1 MGLWIDIIIL
11 QNWSFMQLFCILK
24 QQNTIPG
31 MMWTQIIF
39 VLQHHLLLSC
49 FCTLTEKRNFKLVW
63 PVPKDLKDKPTC
75 LKSRNGLNIT
85 DLFSDKL
92 RKWPPDLIVWC
103 CRCSLVVSPPTA
115 SSSWSSPSSRWISI
129 FAPDL
134 FVSVFDFLFSLPLSN
149 RLDFITFYSASPE
162 DRRLRPS
169 CKPRCSSDRWL
180 QPIFISKI
188 NLETI
193 KVTGAYFPNKVDISK
208 YQGSVNTAI
217 AFYLTPSA
225 RADTPR
231 KIVLFFLDDT
241 RTPFYAACVAIRAA
255 GTSGHTFCRISA
267 ILPRRICVRR
277 IFKDGSTY
285 RLSSLNKIC
294 FQC

>member
-1 MGLWIDIIIL
+1 MTTTKIAFRQSIIDGSLNWYNYFAKLVFHAIIL
-11 QNWSFMQLFCILK
+11 HSKTAKYHSWHDVNPNHFCFAAPPPPILFLHFNWKEEFQTSPTC
-24 QQNTIPG
+24 
-31 MMWTQIIF
+31 
-39 VLQHHLLLSC
+39 S
-49 FCTLTEKRNFKLVW
+49 KRLINLLVW
-63 PVPKDLKDKPTC
+63 
-75 LKSRNGLNIT
+75 SRETGWISPICYLT
-85 DLFSDKL
+85 S
-92 RKWPPDLIVWC
+92 WESDLIVWC

-134 FVSVFDFLFSLPLSN
+134 FVPIFYFLFSLPLSN
-149 RLDFITFYSASPE
+149 RLDFIAFHSASPE

-169 CKPRCSSDRWL
+169 CQPRCSSDRWL
-180 QPIFISKI
+180 QPFFISKI
-188 NLETI
+188 NLEMI

-231 KIVLFFLDDT
+231 KSVLFFLDDT

-277 IFKDGSTY
+277 RST
-285 RLSSLNKIC
+285 
-294 FQC
+294 

>member
-1 MGLWIDIIIL
+1 M
-11 QNWSFMQLFCILK
+11 
-24 QQNTIPG
+24 
-31 MMWTQIIF
+31 
-39 VLQHHLLLSC
+39 
-49 FCTLTEKRNFKLVW
+49 
-63 PVPKDLKDKPTC
+63 
-75 LKSRNGLNIT
+75 
-85 DLFSDKL
+85 
-92 RKWPPDLIVWC
+92 
-103 CRCSLVVSPPTA
+103 VSPPTA

-134 FVSVFDFLFSLPLSN
+134 FVPIFYFLFSLPLSN
-149 RLDFITFYSASPE
+149 RLDFIAFHSASPE

-169 CKPRCSSDRWL
+169 CQPRCSSDRWL
-180 QPIFISKI
+180 QPFFISKI
-188 NLETI
+188 NLEMI

-255 GTSGHTFCRISA
+255 RTSSHTFCRISA

-277 IFKDGSTY
+277 RST
-285 RLSSLNKIC
+285 
-294 FQC
+294 